1 MIVFLVNFYNAL
13 NSISWTFQDLRLSWQ
28 RKLVTS
34 YSSDVWKSS
43 PADRVGR
50 LWWGGGSHDDDC
62 ENGNNDDDD
71 DDEDDDD
78 DFLWQ
83 PHEAGTTY
91 VALTANIC
99 SLLRLLTALWSTSTH
114 RQCTAC
120 TAAYN
125 TIFLHTILYHP
136 MIFVQNNDIYSY
148 SSHNIY
154 INYLSVFFI
163 SPSLHH
169 FLPRSKIDQN
179 TSEEGKRSPRRLTG
193 KKISG

>member
-1 MIVFLVNFYNAL
+1 MI
-13 NSISWTFQDLRLSWQ
+13 
-28 RKLVTS
+28 
-34 YSSDVWKSS
+34 
-43 PADRVGR
+43 
-50 LWWGGGSHDDDC
+50 
-62 ENGNNDDDD
+62 DDDD
-71 DDEDDDD
+71 DDDDDDGDDD

-125 TIFLHTILYHP
+125 TIFVHTILYYP

-148 SSHNIY
+148 SVTTFILIIY
-154 INYLSVFFI
+154 QFSLSLLLSTPF
-163 SPSLHH
+163 PSEV
-169 FLPRSKIDQN
+169 KN
-179 TSEEGKRSPRRLTG
+179 
-193 KKISG
+193 